1 MGQGV
6 QRMVAVNATS
16 ASLLTV
22 CRQRS
27 AERGPPHGGRR
38 EAVTACDLLLV
49 KRVAYAQ
56 LAWGREAGRWWQQ
69 SYYGI
74 TAHYLLPAQ
83 RRARSCHMTAGARR
97 SLRVTR
103 RWRGA
108 AQVRGT
114 CPSQIGQ
121 GYRQMVAVKATSASL
136 HTVYRQR
143 SAERGSAHDGT
154 GRREAVTECDS
165 VTLSGRSAG
174 RMPCLHHQVAWGRVS
189 T

>member
-1 MGQGV
+1 MGQGFRQV
-6 QRMVAVNATS
+6 VAVNATS

-27 AERGPPHGGRR
+27 VERGPPHGGRR

-49 KRVAYAQ
+49 KRVAYAR
-56 LAWGREAGRWWQQ
+56 LAWGREAGRWWQR

-74 TAHYLLPAQ
+74 TAHYLPPAQ

-114 CPSQIGQ
+114 CPSQLGQ
-121 GYRQMVAVKATSASL
+121 GDRQMVAVKATSASL

-143 SAERGSAHDGT
+143 SAERGSAHDC
-154 GRREAVTECDS
+154 RREVVTACDTQR
-165 VTLSGRSAG
+165 VKRAL
-174 RMPCLHHQVAWGRVS
+174 LAWGRVS

>member
-1 MGQGV
+1 MGQGFR
-6 QRMVAVNATS
+6 QMVAVTATS

-27 AERGPPHGGRR
+27 AAERGPPHGGRR
-38 EAVTACDLLLV
+38 EAVNACDMLLV
-49 KRVAYAQ
+49 KRMAYA
-56 LAWGREAGRWWQQ
+56 LIAWGREAGRWWQR

-74 TAHYLLPAQ
+74 TAHDLPLAQ

-114 CPSQIGQ
+114 YLSQIGQ
-121 GYRQMVAVKATSASL
+121 GDRQMVAVKATSASL
-136 HTVYRQR
+136 HTVCRQR
-143 SAERGSAHDGT
+143 SAERGPPHD
-154 GRREAVTECDS
+154 GRREAVTPR
-165 VTLSGRSAG
+165 VQRGAQALR
-174 RMPCLHHQVAWGRVS
+174 AWGRTS

>member
-1 MGQGV
+1 MGQGFRQV
-6 QRMVAVNATS
+6 VAVNATS

-27 AERGPPHGGRR
+27 AAERFPPHGGRR
-38 EAVTACDLLLV
+38 EAVTACDMLLV
-49 KRVAYAQ
+49 KRMAYAR
-56 LAWGREAGRWWQQ
+56 LAWGRASGRWWQR
-69 SYYGI
+69 SYVSI
-74 TAHYLLPAQ
+74 TAHGLPPAQ
-83 RRARSCHMTAGARR
+83 RRALPRHMTAGARR

-108 AQVRGT
+108 AQVQGT

-121 GYRQMVAVKATSASL
+121 GDRQVVAVKATSASL

-143 SAERGSAHDGT
+143 SAERGSAHDG
-154 GRREAVTECDS
+154 RREAVTARGGHCDTQR
-165 VTLSGRSAG
+165 VKRGAHAL
-174 RMPCLHHQVAWGRVS
+174 LAWGRVS